1 MQEVVPRETYEAVLL
16 IATLPA
22 LAFVIWLSWM
32 ITNRLM
38 SPEWQQKRRSAQIR
52 KAVAA
57 RAALLAEAG
66 LPDPAGV
73 KNAQQSPSR
82 GD

>member
-1 MQEVVPRETYEAVLL
+1 MDEVVSRDVYEWVLR

-22 LAFVIWLSWM
+22 LAFVIWLSWI

-52 KAVAA
+52 KAVAE
-57 RAALLAEAG
+57 RAALMAELHAADAAKLTDESEG
-66 LPDPAGV
+66 GA
-73 KNAQQSPSR
+73 K
-82 GD
+82 

>member
-1 MQEVVPRETYEAVLL
+1 MEEYGGREIYELVLR

-22 LAFVIWLSWM
+22 LAFVIWLAWL

-52 KAVAA
+52 KAQAE
-57 RAALLAEAG
+57 RAALMAELHAG
-66 LPDPAGV
+66 DSQPKKD
-73 KNAQQSPSR
+73 
-82 GD
+82 

>member
-1 MQEVVPRETYEAVLL
+1 MDEVVSRDVYEMAIR

-22 LAFVIWLSWM
+22 LLFVIWLSWI

-52 KAVAA
+52 KAVAEREA
-57 RAALLAEAG
+57 LMAGMHAAAVTPK
-66 LPDPAGV
+66 PDAP
-73 KNAQQSPSR
+73 K
-82 GD
+82 

>member
-52 KAVAA
+52 KAVAEREA
-57 RAALLAEAG
+57 LVAGLRAASAPPKDENR
-66 LPDPAGV
+66 P
-73 KNAQQSPSR
+73 